1 MSKDSDQYEEVAR
14 ILLNRMHKE
23 FGLERV
29 EGKQDIEGLR
39 SGTSWKI
46 DAKGIREGDGA
57 IIIVECRRYTSSQL
71 KQEHLGGL
79 AYRILDTGAVG
90 GITVSPMALQE
101 GASKVAAAE
110 NIAHIQLS
118 PESTPEQFV
127 LQFLNKIFV
136 GIAIKS
142 GASVRAEPSIMRQ
155 CESCRKPFEVVGS
168 ETLCR
173 DCALPVPSSLEQPLL
188 TPDRITDL
196 R

>member
-39 SGTSWKI
+39 SGTSWEI

-79 AYRILDTGAVG
+79 AYRILDTGVVG
-90 GITVSPMALQE
+90 GITVSRWLFKKALLNLLRLKTSLTFNSAQR
-101 GASKVAAAE
+101 
-110 NIAHIQLS
+110 AHQS
-118 PESTPEQFV
+118 NS
-127 LQFLNKIFV
+127 
-136 GIAIKS
+136 
-142 GASVRAEPSIMRQ
+142 
-155 CESCRKPFEVVGS
+155 SCSF
-168 ETLCR
+168 
-173 DCALPVPSSLEQPLL
+173 
-188 TPDRITDL
+188 
-196 R
+196 